1 MTQSKLWFFRDNDK
15 FSVLDPLHV
24 PQFGTF
30 VNTPE
35 FSGFVKNVDITYF
48 DGGFSVTNI
57 ILGEENE

>member
-1 MTQSKLWFFRDNDK
+1 MTQSKIWFFCDGDK

-35 FSGFVKNVDITYF
+35 FSGFVESVDTTYF
-48 DGGFSVTNI
+48 IDGFSVTNI